1 MKAFEYIYPKDVKSV
16 PAVLG
21 EYEGKALLYA
31 GGTDALARIKE
42 GIDRPE
48 HVVNLKGLD
57 ELNSIW
63 DDKDGLQI
71 GAGTLL
77 STIAN
82 SDVVKQY
89 GGLAK
94 AVETVGTIQLRN
106 MGTLGGNLCQ
116 RPRCWYYRSRHFDC
130 VRKGGDVCFAISGDN
145 KYHAILGGFPCY
157 IVYPSDVAPILITLG
172 AEIEILGPQGTKRV
186 PLEDFY
192 ILPEKDAT
200 RENIL
205 NPDEIVTKVII
216 PKKAKQ
222 LKSHY
227 LKFKE
232 RDSFDFAMVS
242 VAVAGKVSGNKIS
255 DLKIAMGGVAPKP
268 WRAFKAEKVLD
279 GKTITDDLLKRAG
292 EAELKDAEPLEQN
305 EYKITLTKNL
315 LKRAVGELLAE

>member
-31 GGTDALARIKE
+31 GGTDALARMKE
-42 GIDRPE
+42 GVDRPE

-57 ELNSIW
+57 ELSSIW

-94 AVETVGTIQLRN
+94 AVETVATIQLRN

-157 IVYPSDVAPILITLG
+157 IVYPSDVAPMLITLG

-192 ILPEKDAT
+192 ILPDENST

-205 NPDEIVTKVII
+205 KFDEIVTKVIV

-242 VAVAGKVSGNKIS
+242 VAVSGKVSGNKIS

-279 GKTITDDLLKRAG
+279 GKTITDDLLKQAG